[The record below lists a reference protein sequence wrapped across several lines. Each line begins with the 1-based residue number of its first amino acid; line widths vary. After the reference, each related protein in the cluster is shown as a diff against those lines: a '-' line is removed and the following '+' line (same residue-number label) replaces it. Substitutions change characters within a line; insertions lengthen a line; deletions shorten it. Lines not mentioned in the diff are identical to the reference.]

1 MPNSAL
7 VFFGEM
13 KVLMVVHQ
21 FPPKYMTG
29 TELYAMDLGLALT
42 AAGHQVSIL
51 SAEAHHGWFPDYHA
65 WTETYRGM
73 DVHYLQATRP
83 LFPNRVLAEYYR
95 PFLGSRFVELLEEE
109 RFDVVHF
116 FHFLHLGVSLL
127 EEAWVRGVATVVNLM
142 DFWTICPRF
151 TLLKAHH
158 ELCSGPTDVAE
169 CVRCMRDIGWSGY
182 DALGTALDDRIL
194 SRADLAVPAE
204 EDPEIPNDSSVAAQ
218 SIAARARARTIR
230 RAVTKADAIVAPS
243 RFLRSMLVKNGW
255 DEGSMRIL
263 TYAVA
268 DALAPAASAN
278 GSVGTNGHA
287 GVRFGFMGSF
297 VPHKGPH
304 VVVQAF
310 RKLDWSQATLTMYGD
325 PRTDRKHSIW
335 LRQLA
340 EGDARIRFPG
350 GYAREEIRRVHSE
363 IDVLVAPS
371 IWYENTPFVMLEAQA
386 AGIPIVASNLGGLAE
401 IIDDGKSGFL
411 FEYGDADSLA
421 KVLARFRDDPTL
433 LARLRA
439 GVPKV
444 KRMKQHV
451 GELVALYEEVR
462 EKARAKHGARR

>member
-1 MPNSAL
+1 
-7 VFFGEM
+7 
-13 KVLMVVHQ
+13 MVVHQ

-29 TELYAMDLGLALT
+29 TELYAMDLGLALI
-42 AAGHQVSIL
+42 AAGHEVHIL
-51 SAEAHHGWFPDYHA
+51 SAEQHHGWVPDYHE

-73 DVHYLQATRP
+73 DVHYLQSTRP
-83 LFPNRVLAEYYR
+83 LFPNQVLAEYYR
-95 PFLGSRFVELLEEE
+95 PFLGRRFVDLLQEE

-127 EEAWVRGVATVVNLM
+127 EEAWVRGVPTVVNLM

-151 TLLKAHH
+151 TLLKPHH
-158 ELCSGPTDVAE
+158 ELCAGPTDVAE
-169 CVRCMRDIGWSGY
+169 CVNCMRDTVWSGY
-182 DALGTALDDRIL
+182 GDLGTAMDERSL
-194 SRADLAVPAE
+194 SRADLAVPPEA
-204 EDPEIPNDSSVAAQ
+204 DLEIPNDGTIAAQ
-218 SIAARARARTIR
+218 SIAARARATTIR
-230 RAVTKADAIVAPS
+230 RAISKADAIVAPS

-255 DEGSMRIL
+255 DGSSMRIL
-263 TYAVA
+263 SYAVA
-268 DALAPAASAN
+268 DALGPVPS
-278 GSVGTNGHA
+278 TNGHA

-304 VVVQAF
+304 VVVEAF
-310 RKLDWSQATLTMYGD
+310 RRLDWPQATLTMYGD
-325 PRTDRKHSIW
+325 PKTDPRHSIY
-335 LRQLA
+335 LHQLA
-340 EGDARIRFPG
+340 GDDRRIRFPG

-401 IIDDGKSGFL
+401 IIDEGKSGFL
-411 FEYGDADSLA
+411 FEYRNPEALA
-421 KVLARFRDDPTL
+421 NVLARFRDDPTL

-444 KRMKQHV
+444 KRMKEHV

-462 EKARAKHGARR
+462 EKARANHAPRA

>member
-1 MPNSAL
+1 MGRM
-7 VFFGEM
+7 VFFAAM

-42 AAGHQVSIL
+42 AAGHEVSIL
-51 SAEAHHGWFPDYHA
+51 TGEAFHGPFPDYHE

-95 PFLGSRFVELLEEE
+95 PFLGSRFVDVLEEG

-116 FHFLHLGVSLL
+116 FHFLNLGVTLL
-127 EEAWVRGVATVVNLM
+127 EEAWVRGVPTVVNLM

-151 TLLKAHH
+151 TLLKPHH
-158 ELCSGPTDVAE
+158 ELCGGPSEVSE
-169 CVRCMRDIGWSGY
+169 CVRCMRDTQWSGY
-182 DALGTALDDRIL
+182 DKLGDAMEARIL

-204 EDPEIPNDSSVAAQ
+204 EDLEIPNDGSIASQ
-218 SIAARARARTIR
+218 SIAARARAATIR
-230 RAVTKADAIVAPS
+230 HAISKAGAIVAPS
-243 RFLRSMLVKNGW
+243 RFLRSMLARNGW
-255 DEGSMRIL
+255 DESSMRIL

-268 DALAPAASAN
+268 DALRPAPGRN
-278 GSVGTNGHA
+278 GQP

-304 VVVQAF
+304 VLVEAF
-310 RKLDWSQATLTMYGD
+310 RKLDWREATLTMYGD
-325 PRTDRKHSIW
+325 PKTDPKHSLY

-340 EGDARIRFPG
+340 GDDPRIRFPG
-350 GYAREEIRRVHSE
+350 GYARQEISRVHSE
-363 IDVLVAPS
+363 VDVLVAPS

-401 IIDDGKSGFL
+401 IVDEGKSGFL
-411 FEYGDADSLA
+411 FESGNPGALA
-421 KVLARFRDDPTL
+421 QVLARFRDEPGL

-439 GVPKV
+439 GAPKV
-444 KRMKQHV
+444 KRMSEQV
-451 GELVALYEEVR
+451 LELVALYEEVR
-462 EKARAKHGARR
+462 ERTAAGHGARR